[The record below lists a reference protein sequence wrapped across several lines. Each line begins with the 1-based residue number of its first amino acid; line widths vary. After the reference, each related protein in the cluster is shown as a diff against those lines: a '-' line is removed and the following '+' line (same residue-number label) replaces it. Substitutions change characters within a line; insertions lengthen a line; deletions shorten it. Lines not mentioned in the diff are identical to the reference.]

1 MSTAIHHGRLYPL
14 SVWFNLMSPFPLSPT
29 RLIVVLRIVVWLG
42 LAAAV
47 LGLLTGWIVIGR
59 TSETLLAS
67 LELTDDSLEALD
79 ASAGLADDTI
89 AALSVSLQTL
99 QDTSTDLDGAFL
111 EGETLMRELADL
123 VRNDVASSI
132 SAVDASLPGLI
143 NVAGTIDQTLG
154 ALSGLP
160 FGPDYNPEENFSD
173 SLVTLSQSLDGLPD
187 RLGEQATLLDSTA
200 DSLVEVG
207 DGIGSLS
214 EELATFEAPLSRTA
228 ELLSSYDKTIGEG
241 RDLVDQSRTDLE
253 EQLVITRI
261 AVVFTALALAGLQ
274 VVPLQMAAMVRQQLR
289 NQGSDVQV

>member
-1 MSTAIHHGRLYPL
+1 
-14 SVWFNLMSPFPLSPT
+14 MSPFPLSPT
-29 RLIVVLRIVVWLG
+29 RLIVVLRIVVWVG
-42 LAAAV
+42 ITAAV
-47 LGLLTGWIVIGR
+47 LGLLTGWIVIAR
-59 TSETLLAS
+59 TSDALLAS

-89 AALSVSLQTL
+89 ASLSISLQTL
-99 QDTSTDLDGAFL
+99 QDTSTDLDGAFV

-132 SAVDASLPGLI
+132 DAVDASLPGLI

-160 FGPDYNPEENFSD
+160 FGPTYNPEENFSE
-173 SLVTLSQSLDGLPD
+173 SLETLSQSLDGLPD
-187 RLGEQATLLDSTA
+187 RLGEQANLLDSTA
-200 DSLVEVG
+200 DNLVEVG

-214 EELATFEAPLSRTA
+214 EELASFEAPLSRTEA
-228 ELLSSYDKTIGEG
+228 LLSSYDQTIGEG
-241 RDLVDQSRTDLE
+241 RGVVDQARTDLE

-289 NQGSDVQV
+289 EEAASKEDRSDRDRN